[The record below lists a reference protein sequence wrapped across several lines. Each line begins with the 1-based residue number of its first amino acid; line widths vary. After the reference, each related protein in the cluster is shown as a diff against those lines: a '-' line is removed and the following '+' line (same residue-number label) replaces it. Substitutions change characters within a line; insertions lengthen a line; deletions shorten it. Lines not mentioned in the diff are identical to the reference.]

1 MRLTDPH
8 LKPPANTPI
17 SAQVQAAGGWT
28 SVPTSYRQV
37 AAQVE
42 SVQGWLL
49 QGQEQMLFD
58 IVRSLPDDAVILELG
73 AFMGRSTCAMAFGCM
88 GTRKRILSVD
98 TFGGNDGM
106 MGKSHND
113 LYPKW
118 LGNLQRFGLESY
130 ATGIR
135 GWSHEVLK
143 DWHRRP
149 RVDFVFIDASHEY
162 LDVLRDFEM
171 IHPYVKDNGWIAFHD
186 VEINWPGPWRIWESC
201 AKPILADHRYSSTLA
216 AGRKLPGMR
225 IAGKGLFSFSESLAA
240 EIDRNHPS
248 LQSLAAAMR
257 VSLADRDLKPTGPEE
272 LSRAEAAIA
281 AMPKNY
287 QDTVS
292 FIVRMDGSMDGMLH
306 YWWALVLLQQSR
318 AAEALDALERAG
330 QVSFAAPAARI
341 ALHRRKAEAI
351 LRSGSAAAAPTDVE
365 AIQTYSLKAPA
376 EYDWWDRRK
385 SLRRGAHADFFRT
398 QVPATAHAIEFGCGE
413 GHLLKSLRCRAK
425 IGLETDHASRKIASL
440 NFGLETFADPSL
452 IPEGWAHI
460 ILGNHVL
467 EIQPSPLETL
477 KSLKTLLAPGG
488 RMAFTV
494 AWGRAR
500 LPYRTLEQETGLYRW
515 DPQSLGNLFR
525 AAGLSVLEV
534 ESGTLDL
541 PADCLEPG
549 SSEAGSGPEEDV
561 IRILAAKA

>member
-1 MRLTDPH
+1 MRLTDPQ
-8 LKPPANTPI
+8 LKPPASSPTPD
-17 SAQVQAAGGWT
+17 AAAASGSWT
-28 SVPTSYRQV
+28 GVPTSYRQV

-58 IVRSLPDDAVILELG
+58 IARSLPDDAVILELG
-73 AFMGRSTCAMAFGCM
+73 AFMGRSTCAMAFACM

-106 MGKSHND
+106 MGKSHDD

-149 RVDFVFIDASHEY
+149 KVDFVFIDASHEY

-171 IHPYVKDNGWIAFHD
+171 IHPHVKDHGWIAFHD
-186 VEINWPGPWRIWESC
+186 VEINWPGPWRVWESC

-225 IAGKGLFSFSESLAA
+225 VDGKGLFSFSESLAA
-240 EIDRNHPS
+240 EIDRNHPG
-248 LQSLAAAMR
+248 LRPLAAAMR
-257 VSLADRDLKPTGPEE
+257 TSLADRALLPVSDAE

-281 AMPKNY
+281 AMPKSY

-292 FIVRMDGSMDGMLH
+292 YIVRMDGSMDGMLH
-306 YWWALVLLQQSR
+306 FWWALALLHQSR
-318 AAEALDALERAG
+318 AAEALAALDRAG
-330 QVSFAAPAARI
+330 KVSFPAPAARI
-341 ALHRRKAEAI
+341 VLHRRKAEAL
-351 LRSGSAAAAPTDVE
+351 LRSASAVAAPTDLE
-365 AIQTYSLKAPA
+365 AIQTYRLKAPA
-376 EYDWWDRRK
+376 DYDWWDRRK
-385 SLRRGAHADFFRT
+385 SLRREAHAEFFRA
-398 QVPATAHAIEFGCGE
+398 QVPATACVIELGCGE
-413 GHLLKSLRCRAK
+413 GLLLESLRCRSK
-425 IGLETDHASRKIASL
+425 LGLETDHASRRIASL
-440 NFGLETFADPSL
+440 NFGIETFADPAL
-452 IPEGWAHI
+452 IPEGWAQI
-460 ILGNHVL
+460 ILGNHAL
-467 EIQPSPLETL
+467 EALPSPLDTL
-477 KSLKTLLAPGG
+477 KSLLPLLAPGG
-488 RMAFTV
+488 RMVFTV

-500 LPYRTLEQETGLYRW
+500 LPYRKLAQDTGLYRW

-534 ESGTLDL
+534 ESGTLGL

-549 SSEAGSGPEEDV
+549 SAEDGSESEEAV
-561 IRILAAKA
+561 IRIVAAKA